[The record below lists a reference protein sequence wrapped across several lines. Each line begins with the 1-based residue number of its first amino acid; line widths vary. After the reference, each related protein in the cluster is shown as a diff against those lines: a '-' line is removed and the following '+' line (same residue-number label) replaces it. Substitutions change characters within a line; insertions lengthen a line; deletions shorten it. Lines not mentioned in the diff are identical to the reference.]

1 MGSELANEE
10 SNPRRSKFND
20 HGHSRHEEDFQ
31 FRLKNF
37 FRFFFL
43 FYDKKNF
50 GVAIKKIAQVKKIA
64 QMKKNP
70 SPDKKM

>member
-20 HGHSRHEEDFQ
+20 HGHSRHEEDFY
-31 FRLKNF
+31 FRLEEF
-37 FRFFFL
+37 LPLFRI
-43 FYDKKNF
+43 KKFRSTN
-50 GVAIKKIAQVKKIA
+50 KKIAQVKKIA